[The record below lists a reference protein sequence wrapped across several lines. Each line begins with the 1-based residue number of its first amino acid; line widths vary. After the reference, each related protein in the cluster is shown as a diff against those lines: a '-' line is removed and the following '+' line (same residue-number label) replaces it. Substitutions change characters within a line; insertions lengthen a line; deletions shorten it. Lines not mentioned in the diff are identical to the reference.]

1 MAKETIEAWIVKKND
16 IHYFKS
22 KNSKGK
28 FKYIPL
34 KHITK
39 IEPETIETGLMIG
52 VGKEFF
58 KQEIMEA
65 SAKNLTGKKPKT
77 KK

>member
-1 MAKETIEAWIVKKND
+1 MPRETIEAWIVKKNG

-39 IEPETIETGLMIG
+39 IEPETIEVGLAIG
-52 VGKEFF
+52 VGIKFF
-58 KQEIMEA
+58 EQEIIEA
-65 SAKNLTGKKPKT
+65 SAKKPAGKKT